1 MIDRSVEVTT
11 TAVSELRSSSAAG
24 GPFGPSRPQSMITS
38 RSTSPSRSKASA
50 VFPDPTKMHCTAWL
64 VKPGRKSRRLS
75 SSADRAVSGRGP
87 LPEVD
92 DGHDAPRPRAA
103 GLCLLLSDL
112 QGSRPGWPD
121 ALLDRNLRARSG
133 AAR

>member
-50 VFPDPTKMHCTAWL
+50 KSSQTPPKCIALPGL

-75 SSADRAVSGRGP
+75 VVGRQGQC
-87 LPEVD
+87 LVEDHFSKWTTVTMRL
-92 DGHDAPRPRAA
+92 GHAQQAFA
-103 GLCLLLSDL
+103 SC
-112 QGSRPGWPD
+112 
-121 ALLDRNLRARSG
+121 
-133 AAR
+133 